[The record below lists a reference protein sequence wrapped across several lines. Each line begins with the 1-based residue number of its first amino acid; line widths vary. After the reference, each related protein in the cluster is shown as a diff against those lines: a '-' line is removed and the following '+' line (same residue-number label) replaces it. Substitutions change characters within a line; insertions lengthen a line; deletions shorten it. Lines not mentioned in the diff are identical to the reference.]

1 MADQTEGIRRVMSSQ
16 INSELT
22 EHEALEAQYGQV
34 WDTDEVTS
42 DFEITGFMAPFVIAI
57 RRSDRVMGTLMFQ
70 DSPRYYF
77 EWQEK

>member
-1 MADQTEGIRRVMSSQ
+1 EG
-16 INSELT
+16 
-22 EHEALEAQYGQV
+22 
-34 WDTDEVTS
+34 TS